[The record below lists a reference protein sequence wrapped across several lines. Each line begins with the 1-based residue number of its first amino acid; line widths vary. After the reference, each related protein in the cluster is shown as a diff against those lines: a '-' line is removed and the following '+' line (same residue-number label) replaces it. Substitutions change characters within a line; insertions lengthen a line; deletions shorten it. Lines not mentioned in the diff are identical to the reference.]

1 MGSIEFVLQLIS
13 FLDECQE
20 VYYSFQDGV
29 FYGWDDEGNPFEVGF
44 PSPSSSSSSF
54 VLKDPQTGKRIEVDE
69 GGNVKK
75 W

>member
-1 MGSIEFVLQLIS
+1 MGSFVLQLIS
-13 FLDECQE
+13 FLNKCQG
-20 VYYSFQDGV
+20 VYYSFQDEV

-44 PSPSSSSSSF
+44 PSPSNTSF
-54 VLKDPQTGKRIEVDE
+54 ILKDLQTGKKIEVDE